1 MSQIDNQS
9 TKVDKS
15 HEQLSTVF
23 HGSIE
28 DCCQLAKSEKLLDK
42 VQLALVLHPDKEV
55 HMALAYNPNIN
66 PLCAHIISENQNLLS
81 TSKYSPYRMPNTE
94 FFLEDF
100 VTDYQN
106 FFDILTE
113 IAKEHPE
120 WLIEIKTK
128 DVTGYHYT
136 SNDRISDIIYLP
148 QTIIIPDEF
157 ILVIADYFAKFD
169 FDVMANDRFFAGLM
183 KRHSLSDV
191 TKIEL
196 AKKNIRL
203 RAETDQDEIRKN
215 FKLNA
220 SLPLKVAM
228 KQAEGYFSF
237 LKY

>member
-1 MSQIDNQS
+1 MI
-9 TKVDKS
+9 
-15 HEQLSTVF
+15 F
-23 HGSIE
+23 
-28 DCCQLAKSEKLLDK
+28 
-42 VQLALVLHPDKEV
+42 
-55 HMALAYNPNIN
+55 
-66 PLCAHIISENQNLLS
+66 
-81 TSKYSPYRMPNTE
+81 
-94 FFLEDF
+94 
-100 VTDYQN
+100 
-106 FFDILTE
+106 LTE

-203 RAETDQDEIRKN
+203 RAETDQDEIRK
-215 FKLNA
+215 KL
-220 SLPLKVAM
+220 
-228 KQAEGYFSF
+228 
-237 LKY
+237 